1 MLKMN
6 EKDLVNSQSSSQIFT
21 ILSDI
26 PSEISDIDELIETSI
41 RVASSVNKS
50 LLDVSRRKH
59 QAYLMAQ
66 NGSIINPA
74 NYQSLPLTRERAQF
88 RMGEGGGGGG
98 AANGT
103 NGTSGAGKN
112 LLKLI
117 KNSFRNG
124 INDHNNNSNNNG
136 IRNEVRS
143 INSDEILPTSSSI
156 SSEDTN
162 DTKMKN
168 IMQTELLVNLREVI
182 LKIAHHFQSRDPEQ
196 YSDMS
201 LNANYS
207 IESHTLDYERYMD
220 TSKVKRFKRAKA
232 MLDFDKT
239 DEDELG
245 FRRNDIITVLSTK
258 DDHCWIGE
266 LNGQKGW
273 FPSRFVSLIDER
285 NGKIYSVAGDD
296 SVDDRIRDLVRGEF
310 WLALKAIFEHG
321 LKRWTVLGSA
331 MHPWSFIEE
340 AARKVVEKDFQS
352 VYSRLVLC
360 KTFRLDEDGK
370 VLTPDELL
378 FR

>member
-196 YSDMS
+196 YSEMS